1 MARGRAGA
9 AAARAGRFTPNSQ
22 VIRVLAGGPLRS
34 GYRPG
39 EITFSLGAV
48 LPNLR
53 YMPAH
58 LIEAMPMLVLGLAGL
73 GWIIGRWARRR
84 RAGGERAAGARRD
97 LAVGLALAA
106 SWFGVWGLY
115 AAYTWT
121 TAPFASTLQVARF
134 YVPALG
140 AIALLGAWFLVQA
153 GAWLTAGAPRR
164 ARVALAPAALVVVVL
179 FGLGG
184 WSFTTMRDFSLG
196 GVRVVYGGPP
206 GQSPPV
212 GPVPAAG
219 LGLRESPGG
228 TGEHS

>member
-58 LIEAMPMLVLGLAGL
+58 LIEAMPMLLLGVAGL
-73 GWIIGRWARRR
+73 GWIVWRWARLR
-84 RAGGERAAGARRD
+84 RAGGEDAARARQD
-97 LAVGLALAA
+97 LAVGLALTA
-106 SWFGVWGLY
+106 SWFSVWGLY

-121 TAPFASTLQVARF
+121 ARPGGGTLQVVRF
-134 YVPALG
+134 YVPVLG
-140 AIALLGAWFLVQA
+140 AVALLGAWLLVQL
-153 GAWLTAGAPRR
+153 GSWLAPRARR
-164 ARVALAPAALVVVVL
+164 APFVLTSAALAVAM
-179 FGLGG
+179 FGLGA
-184 WSFTTMRDFSLG
+184 WSSAAMRDSPLG
-196 GVRVVYGGPP
+196 GIIVVHGGRPALP
-206 GQSPPV
+206 SA
-212 GPVPAAG
+212 GPAG
-219 LGLRESPGG
+219 GAGPDSQASGRS
-228 TGEHS
+228 